1 MGRLQL
7 LRYCK
12 FRKSPEQRSNGEMI
26 KKKKKKKGP
35 QGSASAVIH
44 SLRTANV
51 SVSMDGCL
59 TRVEKIFSDGEN
71 SKDLNSH

>member
-1 MGRLQL
+1 
-7 LRYCK
+7 
-12 FRKSPEQRSNGEMI
+12 MI
-26 KKKKKKKGP
+26 KKKKKSP

>member
-12 FRKSPEQRSNGEMI
+12 FRNSPEQRSNGEMI
-26 KKKKKKKGP
+26 KKKKKSP
-35 QGSASAVIH
+35 QGSASAVINC
-44 SLRTANV
+44 LRTANV